1 MWWFSV
7 YLQKTTAAA
16 QTVLPTSTRAC
27 GVPVFTWKR
36 LQLSQVQH
44 YSVRP
49 GYVIFFWSV
58 YLGKATAATGV
69 ALPRSAGV
77 CDFDVFT
84 VCAAIRIVLTLLPRQ
99 PVIPFPTLL

>member
-1 MWWFSV
+1 MEE
-7 YLQKTTAAA
+7 AAA
-16 QTVLPTSTRAC
+16 VTSTA
-27 GVPVFTWKR
+27 R
-36 LQLSQVQH
+36 LS
-44 YSVRP
+44 STR
-49 GYVIFFWSV
+49 ICDFFFLSV

-99 PVIPFPTLL
+99 PVIPFPTLLLLPTADGSFFPCTAGCTWV